1 MDIICNNCG
10 IRGHL
15 IGKCNFPV
23 VSYGIIVY
31 DMTTK
36 KYLLI
41 CRSKSFGYI
50 DFLHGNYTLN
60 DIEQIKVL
68 INEMS
73 IKEKED
79 LLRCEFEELFIDLMY
94 TKINEKSKNKFNL
107 IKNGI
112 YINNEYITLKK
123 LLEESTTCWLT
134 PEWEFPKGRKN
145 HHEKILD
152 CAIREFI
159 EETGYLSSD
168 IKVIDNVVPFEEVFI
183 GSNLKV
189 YKHKYYL
196 ALFTGNIVPTN
207 VFQHSEIS
215 AIEWKTF
222 EECNDY
228 IRHYNVEKINM
239 LKNINNLI
247 LNYDIVL

>member
-1 MDIICNNCG
+1 MDVVCNNCG
-10 IRGHL
+10 IKGHL
-15 IGKCNFPV
+15 IGKCNFPI

-31 DMTTK
+31 DMATK

-50 DFLHGNYTLN
+50 DFLHGNYSFN
-60 DIEQIKVL
+60 DLEQIKILVD
-68 INEMS
+68 EMS

-79 LLRCEFEELFIDLMY
+79 LLLYDFDYLFGELLH
-94 TKINEKSKNKFNL
+94 TKINEKGKNKFKV

-112 YINNEYITLKK
+112 YVNNENINLKK
-123 LLEESTTCWLT
+123 IIEDSTTRWPT

-145 HHEKILD
+145 THEKILD
-152 CAIREFI
+152 CALREFT
-159 EETGYLSSD
+159 EETGYLKSD
-168 IKVIDNVVPFEEVFI
+168 VKVIDNIVPFEEIFI

-196 ALFTGNIVPTN
+196 ALFTGNINPAN
-207 VFQHSEIS
+207 MFQHSEIS
-215 AIEWKTF
+215 AIDWKTY
-222 EECNDY
+222 EECLEY
-228 IRHYNVEKINM
+228 IRGYNVEKINM

-247 LNYDIVL
+247 LNYDIVI